1 MSSRLASFKGPST
14 PTSSPVQQR
23 QANSSAPPSP
33 ARIVEST
40 YHRKLRTLLQELR
53 STTETWDDIVLI
65 DGLKAA
71 KILVDTRTELDNSLA
86 RTPNR
91 LPRTRIVGPT
101 LEAMD
106 QSISELDMVLMKLR
120 KQFRKMNTI
129 VESLDALA
137 IEAHKNKGWQ
147 WVEKEPLWTTWSLEK
162 FVSRVPEI
170 LVPYHRALSGHIA
183 LVNILRSHSISFDE
197 SRDAILKWAEQQ
209 WLEEH
214 GWDAGWEDLC
224 SVEID
229 RWNR

>member
-71 KILVDTRTELDNSLA
+71 KSLVDTRTELDLDE
-86 RTPNR
+86 TGDIPH
-91 LPRTRIVGPT
+91 LIVNVK
-101 LEAMD
+101 M
-106 QSISELDMVLMKLR
+106 LMMYAQQ

-129 VESLDALA
+129 VESLDALV

-147 WVEKEPLWTTWSLEK
+147 WVEKEPLWTTWPLEK
-162 FVSRVPEI
+162 FGSGYVVSRVPEI

-183 LVNILRSHSISFDE
+183 LVNILKSHSISFDE
-197 SRDAILKWAEQQ
+197 SRDAILKWAEQP